1 MRSASGR
8 RRTDGQARIRAVRA
22 HEPRVRRPPVARVPG
37 DAGAAPPLDLPLLR
51 MPLPEQR
58 PSLHRPGGAPRRR
71 SVAGPLDARRR
82 RPRPPHL
89 RARLGGEMTAR
100 NVLQVMSGMIVAGY
114 AVVALLFLRS
124 WRDTRDR
131 LFAIFAAAFAL
142 LAVQHLALSL
152 SDQLVEERVYLYV
165 LRLVAFLLILY
176 AIADKN
182 RLDRRTG

>member
-1 MRSASGR
+1 
-8 RRTDGQARIRAVRA
+8 
-22 HEPRVRRPPVARVPG
+22 
-37 DAGAAPPLDLPLLR
+37 
-51 MPLPEQR
+51 
-58 PSLHRPGGAPRRR
+58 
-71 SVAGPLDARRR
+71 
-82 RPRPPHL
+82 
-89 RARLGGEMTAR
+89 MTAR

-182 RLDRRTG
+182 RLDRR